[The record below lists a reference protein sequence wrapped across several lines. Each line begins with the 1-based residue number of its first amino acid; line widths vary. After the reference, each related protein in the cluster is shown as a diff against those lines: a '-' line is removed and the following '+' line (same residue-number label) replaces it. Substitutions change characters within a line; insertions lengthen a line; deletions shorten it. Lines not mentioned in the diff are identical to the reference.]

1 MEIKQNTPIHL
12 CTDRPSV
19 SLFRQGFMP
28 EHISNIVKKE
38 TAGPLE
44 FLFVIEGNNK
54 TETIHFDNGTIV

>member
-1 MEIKQNTPIHL
+1 MH
-12 CTDRPSV
+12 RPSV

-28 EHISNIVKKE
+28 EHISKKETSRVKKE